1 MEEEKGHKEVH
12 TLLRDVV
19 TQELRTDPALDQPAS
34 AAEDRVLLLEPARRE
49 TSHCS
54 IHTSQHPEQP
64 FGIPQERREGQK
76 PARNMSTAL

>member
-1 MEEEKGHKEVH
+1 MEKEKCYKEVH

-19 TQELRTDPALDQPAS
+19 TQELGTDPTLGQPAS

-54 IHTSQHPEQP
+54 THTSQYPERP
-64 FGIPQERREGQK
+64 FGIQQERREGQK